1 MKNWWDSLNVA
12 TKLNIPIQVMLVIL
26 LISANLWEMENI
38 KRDILEGAEKRA
50 EISADGIINGLTM
63 FMLTGMISNPDNRR
77 LFIAKMSASER
88 VKELRIIRAKPVQ
101 DQFGIG
107 LPEEQI
113 QDDIDR
119 LAIASKKSQFITYE
133 NRNNPTLRV
142 VVPFIASTNF
152 RGTNCL
158 TCHHVE
164 VGSVNGAASIT
175 LDMTHEFE
183 TIERRKEI
191 LWLGQLLLQILLFFA
206 TRWLIRRFMSPI
218 VKLQSSM
225 ESMQAKGSMEKFVPI
240 ELKRGHLD
248 EIGKLTSAFNLMSA
262 ALSDSEKS
270 MRLAESIYQTNSDA
284 ILVTDEENLI
294 VNVNPAFTRIT
305 GYTFAEAI
313 GNDPKL
319 LKSGKHDKI
328 FYQQMWHS
336 ILTQG
341 TWEGEIWDKRKNGVI
356 YPKLAHI
363 HVLRRADG
371 SVYRHIAQF
380 SDITEKKQK
389 DELIFWQANYDALTS
404 LPNRRLLIERL
415 ERALIRIKRKNN
427 FGALLFLDM
436 DKFKSL
442 NDTLG
447 HEYGDMLLIEV
458 SRRLKACVRDGD
470 TVARLGGDEF
480 VVLVESISDFS
491 EDASFII
498 AEVAEKIRS
507 TLARPYQLGKYE
519 YLSSPSIG
527 VYLYD
532 AENDSVKEL
541 IKRADMAMYQAKG
554 SGRNTVRFFDPQMQE
569 LVDKHSALEADLH
582 RAIPNNQFE
591 LYYQIQLDMD
601 LRPIGAEALIRWNH
615 PSNGLIPPGQFI
627 PFAEGTPLI
636 LEIGNWV
643 LDTACRQI
651 SLWSKQTDTRKLVL
665 AVNIS
670 AQQFKHPS
678 FVDEVNNMI
687 KKHGIDPSCLKLEL
701 TESVAVQDIDSV
713 VTKMDALRKS
723 IGVTL
728 SLDDFGTGYS
738 SLSYLKRLPLDQIK
752 IDQSFVRDMTIDP
765 ADEVMVKTIIDMAHN
780 FGLNV
785 IAEGVETEAHL
796 NFLKKNGCK
805 AFQGYLFGKP
815 VPVLEFESLLKKY
828 SRTLSRN

>member
-1 MKNWWDSLNVA
+1 
-12 TKLNIPIQVMLVIL
+12 
-26 LISANLWEMENI
+26 
-38 KRDILEGAEKRA
+38 
-50 EISADGIINGLTM
+50 
-63 FMLTGMISNPDNRR
+63 
-77 LFIAKMSASER
+77 
-88 VKELRIIRAKPVQ
+88 
-101 DQFGIG
+101 
-107 LPEEQI
+107 
-113 QDDIDR
+113 
-119 LAIASKKSQFITYE
+119 
-133 NRNNPTLRV
+133 
-142 VVPFIASTNF
+142 
-152 RGTNCL
+152 
-158 TCHHVE
+158 
-164 VGSVNGAASIT
+164 
-175 LDMTHEFE
+175 
-183 TIERRKEI
+183 
-191 LWLGQLLLQILLFFA
+191 
-206 TRWLIRRFMSPI
+206 
-218 VKLQSSM
+218 
-225 ESMQAKGSMEKFVPI
+225 
-240 ELKRGHLD
+240 
-248 EIGKLTSAFNLMSA
+248 
-262 ALSDSEKS
+262 
-270 MRLAESIYQTNSDA
+270 
-284 ILVTDEENLI
+284 
-294 VNVNPAFTRIT
+294 
-305 GYTFAEAI
+305 
-313 GNDPKL
+313 
-319 LKSGKHDKI
+319 
-328 FYQQMWHS
+328 
-336 ILTQG
+336 
-341 TWEGEIWDKRKNGVI
+341 
-356 YPKLAHI
+356 
-363 HVLRRADG
+363 
-371 SVYRHIAQF
+371 
-380 SDITEKKQK
+380 
-389 DELIFWQANYDALTS
+389 
-404 LPNRRLLIERL
+404 
-415 ERALIRIKRKNN
+415 
-427 FGALLFLDM
+427 
-436 DKFKSL
+436 
-442 NDTLG
+442 
-447 HEYGDMLLIEV
+447 MLLIEV

-507 TLARPYQLGKYE
+507 TLARPYLLGKYE

-627 PFAEGTPLI
+627 PFAEGSPLI

-651 SLWSKQTDTRKLVL
+651 SLWSKQAATRNLVL

-670 AQQFKHPS
+670 AQQFKQPS

-687 KKHGIDPSCLKLEL
+687 KKHKIDPSRLKLEL
-701 TESVAVQDIDSV
+701 TESVAVQEIDSV
-713 VTKMDALRKS
+713 VTKMDALKKS

-752 IDQSFVRDMTIDP
+752 IDQSFVRDITIDS

-815 VPVLEFESLLKKY
+815 VPVLEFESQLKKY
-828 SRTLSRN
+828 GRMPVEDK